1 MLKPLMIVPMMFLTS
16 CGAYKWW
23 SLNSQDNS
31 RQVASMSVQQLVME
45 KKSNFNEEIDEKLQ
59 SLHSYYVIGQKNL
72 MDFDSQISES
82 DVASLYESPAYLNLL
97 AVRTQTEEIEHELT
111 ELWDTLSD
119 DKSKS
124 DLKLAMQIKI
134 AAFAKKSSVASLSME
149 NLASELGMKVPSQ
162 SHTQKSKLVP
172 QDIQNEYKALE
183 ALREFVV
190 YEKNIEHLSH
200 MLDTKS
206 SGAGKRFYPST
217 SKPGSI
223 TGNEFPAKVW
233 SLTYDD
239 GPGKLTSPKIIQSLK
254 ERKLKATFFQLTKQ
268 VKALPSTAKEI
279 KDAGMELASHSYT
292 HLQLTKVGSATLEK
306 EITEAT
312 QELEKIHNYDIKF
325 FRLPYGA
332 GVGASHIREKIA
344 ANGLIH
350 VFWNI
355 DTLDWMAQEPQK
367 IVDRTISLMKKTPRD
382 AGVILFHDIHQR
394 TTQASPK
401 VMDYLMKDGRRVCT
415 LDEIVTQM
423 NEGVEKVCP

>member
-1 MLKPLMIVPMMFLTS
+1 MLKPLMLVPMMILSS
-16 CGAYKWW
+16 CTANKWW
-23 SLNSQDNS
+23 AQNSQEHS

-45 KKSNFNEEIDEKLQ
+45 KKNNFNEEIDEKLQ

-72 MDFDSQISES
+72 MDFDSQIGES
-82 DVASLYESPAYLNLL
+82 DVASLYESSAYLNLL
-97 AVRTQTEEIEHELT
+97 AVRTQTEEIEHELV
-111 ELWDTLSD
+111 ELWDTLSH
-119 DKSKS
+119 DKDKS

-134 AAFAKKSSVASLSME
+134 AAFAKKSSIASLSME
-149 NLASELGMKVPSQ
+149 NLASEIGMKVPSQ
-162 SHTQKSKLVP
+162 TNSQKSKLLP
-172 QDIQNEYKALE
+172 LDIQKEYKAME

-206 SGAGKRFYPST
+206 NGSGKRFYPSP

-223 TGNEFPAKVW
+223 TGNEFPEKVW

-239 GPGKLTSPKIIQSLK
+239 GPGKTTSSKIIQSLK

-279 KDAGMELASHSYT
+279 RDAGMEIASHSYT
-292 HLQLTKVGSATLEK
+292 HLQLTKVGGATLDK
-306 EITEAT
+306 EITQAT
-312 QELEKIHNYDIKF
+312 QELEKLNNFDIKF
-325 FRLPYGA
+325 FRLRYGA

-344 ANGLIH
+344 ENGLIH

-367 IVDRTISLMKKTPRD
+367 IVERTISLMKKTPRD

-394 TTQASPK
+394 TTEASPK
-401 VMDYLMKDGRRVCT
+401 VMDYLMKDNRRVCT